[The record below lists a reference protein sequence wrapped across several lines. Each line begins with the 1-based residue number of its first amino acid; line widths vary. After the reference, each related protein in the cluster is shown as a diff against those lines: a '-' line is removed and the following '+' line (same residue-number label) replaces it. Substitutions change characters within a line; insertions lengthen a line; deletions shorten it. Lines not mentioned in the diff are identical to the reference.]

1 MIDQLE
7 QVAAEYVNWTIE
19 SMVISGRAALL
30 ILLTLFRKT
39 KGALAS
45 KFSFFLRSF
54 DFENDDKNNV
64 CDISSESVLHY
75 EVMDLERFEG
85 RNVLPEVGFRG
96 EQELM
101 QTGNDE
107 APAQENSG
115 PNIQL
120 SKKPTL

>member
-1 MIDQLE
+1 
-7 QVAAEYVNWTIE
+7 
-19 SMVISGRAALL
+19 MVISGRAALL

-39 KGALAS
+39 RGALAS
-45 KFSFFLRSF
+45 KNTEIIKNGF

-64 CDISSESVLHY
+64 CDVSSESVLHY
-75 EVMDLERFEG
+75 VKVLDLETFLEKLSASEA

-96 EQELM
+96 EQDLM

-120 SKKPTL
+120 SKTTCSQKN